1 MIPIGDERRVAIFPL
16 SVYALIAANIYVFY
30 RELSAPAM
38 DAFVNAY
45 AAIPYDITH
54 GIQLAASPH
63 PQLLTIGSAMF
74 LHASFWH
81 IFFNMLFLAV
91 FGPRIESI
99 LGDIGF
105 LFFYLTCGVVGSLTQ
120 IFIDTNSHLPEVG
133 ASGAIAGVLGAYI
146 LRFPTSSIHT
156 ILPIGCFPIFLRLP
170 AILVIGVWA
179 VVQFVHGFGTV
190 DSRAASES
198 GASIAYFAHIGGFL
212 AGVFLIFLFRPRSR
226 RRAQRRGLRV

>member
-16 SVYALIAANIYVFY
+16 SVYAIIAANIYVFY
-30 RELSAPAM
+30 RELSTPAM

-45 AAIPYDITH
+45 AVIPYDITH

-63 PQLLTIGSAMF
+63 PQMFTILSAMF

-91 FGPRIESI
+91 FGPRMESM

-105 LFFYLTCGVVGSLTQ
+105 FIFYVTCGIVGSFTQ
-120 IFIDTNSHLPEVG
+120 IFIDPVSHVPEVG

-146 LRFPTSSIHT
+146 VSFPTSSIQT
-156 ILPIGCFPIFLRLP
+156 ILPIGCFPLFLRLP

-179 VVQFVHGFGTV
+179 VIQFVHGFGTV

-212 AGVFLIFLFRPRSR
+212 AGIFLLFVFRP
-226 RRAQRRGLRV
+226 RAQRRGARV

>member
-1 MIPIGDERRVAIFPL
+1 MIPIGDERRAAIFPL
-16 SVYALIAANIYVFY
+16 SVYALIAANMYVFY

-63 PQLLTIGSAMF
+63 PQLLTIVSAMF

-91 FGPRIESI
+91 FGPRIESM
-99 LGDIGF
+99 LGDLGF
-105 LFFYLTCGVVGSLTQ
+105 LVFYLTCGVVGSLTQ
-120 IFIDTNSHLPEVG
+120 IFIDPNSHLPEVG

-146 LRFPTSSIHT
+146 VRFPTSSIHT

-190 DSRAASES
+190 DSRTASES

-226 RRAQRRGLRV
+226 LRTHRRGVRV